1 MRLPLTLL
9 AGLALAACDFTPVLD
24 IELPAHERALYFAGV
39 VAADSTIRIG
49 AGVSQDP
56 YRYTDD
62 EFTNPPVVTVVLR
75 RDGRPDEALVP
86 QLCEVYTGGDT
97 PEELPCGEYA
107 SPSRLAPG
115 ETVQFVA
122 SSPGL
127 PDAVATVTVP
137 LPPQV
142 TLGEVA
148 RVPGEG
154 GGYYDVTDGYDVRF
168 ELADRGG
175 AADFYGIAPVA
186 TYLRPDYSECNY
198 GDECP
203 EVAVTEPQRF
213 RSSDAL
219 LLSAGRA
226 LPDDGFRFVAFDDH
240 LFSGSTRSFRIETD
254 GRYRSDPDEDPA
266 PQHLRVVALSGPL
279 FEAYSVSAF
288 SLASDGENPFA
299 EVADLPSNV
308 EGGYGIVGALTFWE
322 ARLEAE

>member
-1 MRLPLTLL
+1 MRLTLALL
-9 AGLALAACDFTPVLD
+9 AIVGLAGCDFTPVLD

-62 EFTNPPVVTVVLR
+62 ELNNPPPVTVVLR
-75 RDGRPDEALVP
+75 RDGRPDEALVQ
-86 QLCEVYTGGDT
+86 QLCEVYTGGDF
-97 PEELPCGEYA
+97 PEERPCGEYA

-115 ETVQFVA
+115 ETVQFIA
-122 SSPGL
+122 STPGL

-137 LPPQV
+137 LRPQV
-142 TLGEVA
+142 ALGEVV
-148 RVPGEG
+148 RVSN
-154 GGYYDVTDGYDVRF
+154 GGYAFTDGYDVRF

-175 AADFYGIAPVA
+175 VADFYGIAPVA
-186 TYLRPDYSECNY
+186 TYLQPDYRACEY
-198 GDECP
+198 GGDCP

-240 LFSGSTRSFRIETD
+240 VFAGSTRSFRIETD
-254 GRYRSDPDEDPA
+254 GRYR
-266 PQHLRVVALSGPL
+266 
-279 FEAYSVSAF
+279 
-288 SLASDGENPFA
+288 
-299 EVADLPSNV
+299 
-308 EGGYGIVGALTFWE
+308 
-322 ARLEAE
+322 